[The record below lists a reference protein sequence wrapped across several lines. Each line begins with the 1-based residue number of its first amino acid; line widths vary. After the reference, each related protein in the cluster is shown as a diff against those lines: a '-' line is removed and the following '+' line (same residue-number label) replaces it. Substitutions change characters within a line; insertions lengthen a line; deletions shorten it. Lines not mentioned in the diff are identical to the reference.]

1 MTKQEAAA
9 WLEQI
14 ERALAG
20 EFRLYQKLLDVTRR
34 ERKAL
39 TGGGLLPLSDVIA
52 EKERLIDELHELELA
67 REDAVRAYASSGGDL
82 PADTLSDVI
91 AAVDAATADRFNRL
105 RDGILSIASQLREL
119 GNGNRAL
126 AGVALDRLE
135 ATRNYLISLTAPVPA
150 YGPSLNAV
158 TPVVSLAVELSA

>member
-52 EKERLIDELHELELA
+52 EKERLIDELHGLELA
-67 REDAVRAYASSGGDL
+67 REDAVRAYASSAGNL
-82 PADTLSDVI
+82 QADTLSDVI

-119 GNGNRAL
+119 GSGNRAL
-126 AGVALDRLE
+126 AGVALERLE
-135 ATRNYLISLTAPVPA
+135 ATRSYLISLTAPVPA
-150 YGPSLNAV
+150 YGPSLNVV
-158 TPVVSLAVELSA
+158 TPAVSLAVELSA